1 MKLSYQGIQDKQGY
15 AAAQVALPQYDW
27 AKVARKA
34 AEKPVWVHFGA
45 GNIFRGVAGAAS
57 GMERGAADN
66 MGMLATV
73 MNSLA
78 VQDGLER
85 HGVPT
90 RVMSAIAMRNVCEP
104 YDRRRACEHLEDNR
118 VVIFAAGTGNPYFTT
133 DTAAV
138 LRALEIRADVIMK
151 ATRVDGVYDRD
162 PKKHPDA
169 VRFDELDHDEVIA
182 RDLQDPCKDA
192 GGGAGELRHAGRAQ
206 LGRRAA
212 ARERGHRGAGLQGGH
227 GRRQR
232 RTFTHQH
239 QCIQRIGAHGTVAQ
253 GFGGGL

>member
-1 MKLSYQGIQDKQGY
+1 MKFKRVLLKISGEALMGDGAYGISTPMIRFLAEEIRAIRTLGIDL
-15 AAAQVALPQYDW
+15 AL
-27 AKVARKA
+27 VI
-34 AEKPVWVHFGA
+34 GA

-169 VRFDELDHDEVIA
+169 VRFEDLDHDEVIA
-182 RDLQDPCKDA
+182 RDLQVMDTAAFALCRDSDVPLRIYDLSVP
-192 GGGAGELRHAGRAQ
+192 GNLMRILRGEHVGTLVKGR
-206 LGRRAA
+206 G
-212 ARERGHRGAGLQGGH
+212 
-227 GRRQR
+227 
-232 RTFTHQH
+232 
-239 QCIQRIGAHGTVAQ
+239 
-253 GFGGGL
+253 